1 MQVRL
6 LGPVDVVVDG
16 RPQPVAGRRRAG
28 LLAVLA
34 LAAGEV
40 VSADH
45 LTEAVWGGEP
55 PASNSLQS
63 HISGLRA
70 VLGQGAIVGRPPGY
84 MLELGP
90 DGGGP
95 ARGAGPV
102 ARPGAG
108 RGGRP
113 ARPGRPAPALGAT
126 PGAGPAG
133 PGRGPAGR
141 RGAPPAD
148 RRAGAD
154 GRRRTAG

>member
-70 VLGQGAIVGRPPGY
+70 VLGQGAIVARPPGY

-90 DGGGP
+90 DGTDLQAAERLRALAE
-95 ARGAGPV
+95 ARLAAGEHHQLTGELEQMAAAEPLDEQLHGLLML
-102 ARPGAG
+102 ALYRAG
-108 RGGRP
+108 RQ
-113 ARPGRPAPALGAT
+113 ADALAVY
-126 PGAGPAG
+126 
-133 PGRGPAGR
+133 
-141 RGAPPAD
+141 D
-148 RRAGAD
+148 RMR
-154 GRRRTAG
+154 